1 MKTFNRKITRA
12 AIFMAVF
19 AVCVLCC
26 LLSRSAYSD
35 LAKGTP
41 IVTYHGL
48 ESMTAADYN
57 AIAHTENLARTPL
70 RYSLWTQ
77 IDNQTLEAPGTG
89 RKSEVSVLLIYGDSR
104 LVLPVTQTLSAEDLN
119 GCLLDRKTA
128 INLFGTDK
136 AAGCM
141 LQYSGKEYM
150 VRDIMDGPLDTV
162 LFQVDA
168 TNPFALPNISVAGA
182 ANADTFSMRHG
193 LSPTFVT
200 NTGTYAE
207 IAGILSALPIAAALL
222 VVLHWLRG
230 YCIAW
235 RHYILRYGIISLLM
249 LMLGVALIVFATHL
263 LPRSLIPSR
272 WSDFGFWGDA
282 FAQSKMQLISF
293 VTVPKFRPDLPLLYS
308 LLQSSLGL
316 VGARLVVGL
325 YSLRR
330 CFCAHP
336 NH

>member
-1 MKTFNRKITRA
+1 MKMFNRKITRA
-12 AIFMAVF
+12 AVFIAVF

-48 ESMTAADYN
+48 EGMTAADFN
-57 AIAHTENLARTPL
+57 AIAHTENLARAPL
-70 RYSLWTQ
+70 RYSMWTQ
-77 IDNQTLEAPGTG
+77 IDNQTLEAPG
-89 RKSEVSVLLIYGDSR
+89 RKSEVSALLIYGDSR

-128 INLFGTDK
+128 VNLFGTDK
-136 AAGCM
+136 AVGCM
-141 LQYSGKEYM
+141 LQYSGKEYI
-150 VRDIMDGPLDTV
+150 VRDMIDGPSDTV

-168 TNPFALPNISVAGA
+168 TNPFALPNISVAGT

-200 NTGTYAE
+200 NTGIYTE
-207 IAGILSALPIAAALL
+207 IAGMLSGLPVAAALL

-230 YCIAW
+230 YHIVW
-235 RHYILRYGIISLLM
+235 RHYILRHGIISLWM
-249 LMLGVALIVFATHL
+249 LILGVALIIFTVYL
-263 LPRSLIPSR
+263 LPSGLIPSR
-272 WSDFGFWGDA
+272 WSDFEFWGDA

-330 CFCAHP
+330 CFCAYS